1 MKVMGRWFSP
11 ARLEEIVNYFESK
24 MAVVTG
30 GASGI
35 GRALCEELHRR
46 GAAAVIVADINA
58 EGAQEVTATDR
69 RMQAIH
75 VDVSRQADVQS
86 LVDQTIAQY
95 GHLDLMI
102 NNAGATICGEVRD
115 LTIEHWR
122 RMIDVNL
129 WGAIYGTTAAYRVMV
144 GQGFG
149 HIVNVASL
157 DGLAPMP
164 LAAPYTTAKHA
175 VVGLSTTLRIEGA
188 DLGVKVS
195 VACPGAVRT
204 GVLDAATFVGIQ
216 REEAIAEM
224 QSGFKMAEPSDCA
237 RAILRG
243 VERNQG
249 IIVDTWLNHLFW
261 WTCRLSPAL
270 YSELMREAAKQMRP
284 LRQKPTTET
293 E

>member
-1 MKVMGRWFSP
+1 MNAFENKV
-11 ARLEEIVNYFESK
+11 AI
-24 MAVVTG
+24 VTG

-35 GRALCEELHRR
+35 GQALCEGLCRR
-46 GAAAVIVADINA
+46 GAAAIIVADINA
-58 EGAQEVTATDR
+58 EGAQETVVIDG
-69 RMQAIH
+69 RMQAMH
-75 VDVSRQADVQS
+75 VDVSRQEDMQN
-86 LVDQTIAQY
+86 LVDQTVSRY

-102 NNAGATICGEVRD
+102 NNAGVTICGEVRD
-115 LTIEHWR
+115 LTIEHWQ

-129 WGAIYGTTAAYRVMV
+129 WGVIYGTTAAYQVMV
-144 GQGFG
+144 AQGFG

-204 GVLDAATFVGIQ
+204 GVLDAATFVRIR

-224 QSGFKMAEPSDCA
+224 QSGFKMTDPADCA
-237 RAILRG
+237 HAILHG
-243 VERNQG
+243 VERNQA
-249 IIVDTWLNHLFW
+249 IIVDTWLNRLFW
-261 WTCRLSPAL
+261 WLYRLSPAL
-270 YSELMREAAKQMRP
+270 YSQLMREAAKQMRP

>member
-1 MKVMGRWFSP
+1 MNAFEDKV
-11 ARLEEIVNYFESK
+11 AI
-24 MAVVTG
+24 VTG

-35 GRALCEELHRR
+35 GQALCEELHRR
-46 GAAAVIVADINA
+46 GAAAVVVADINA
-58 EGAQEVTATDR
+58 EGAQEVAATAR
-69 RMQAIH
+69 QMQAMQ
-75 VDVSRQADVQS
+75 VDVSREEDVQG
-86 LVDQTIAQY
+86 LVDQTVSQH
-95 GHLDLMI
+95 GHLDLVI
-102 NNAGATICGEVRD
+102 NNAGVTICGEVRD

-122 RMIDVNL
+122 RMIDINL
-129 WGAIYGTTAAYRVMV
+129 WGVIYGTTAAYQVMV
-144 GQGFG
+144 GQGYG

-204 GVLDAATFVGIQ
+204 GVLDAAPFIGIR

-224 QSGFKMAEPSDCA
+224 QSGFKMADPADCA

-243 VERNQG
+243 VERNQA
-249 IIVDTWLNHLFW
+249 IIMDTRLNRLFW
-261 WTCRLSPAL
+261 WLFRLSPAL
-270 YSELMREAAKQMRP
+270 YNRLMQEAAKQIRQ
-284 LRQKPTTET
+284 LRQDPTPET